1 MRLGRYKHF
10 KPSDSLV
17 EKMHTIRTTSHAT
30 YNCNYHFVWIPKYRK
45 PLLKHEKI
53 KEILEKIIKGQ
64 SESREWEVLAI
75 EIQPDHLHLFLS
87 VPPSWSPSEV
97 VNILKGNTSRQL
109 RLVFPFLKTI
119 IRKSLWA
126 DGYYV
131 STAGYVSQ
139 EQVRRY
145 IDEQSNNLNLKF
157 EKDLDKDTKEELD
170 KSILDYL
177 SLPPNPK
184 GLGIREEFL

>member
-1 MRLGRYKHF
+1 
-10 KPSDSLV
+10 
-17 EKMHTIRTTSHAT
+17 
-30 YNCNYHFVWIPKYRK
+30 
-45 PLLKHEKI
+45 LKHEKL
-53 KEILEKIIKGQ
+53 KEILEKILRGQ

-75 EIQPDHLHLFLS
+75 EIQPDHLHLFVS

-139 EQVRRY
+139 EQVRKY
-145 IDEQSNNLNLKF
+145 IDEQSRRLNLRF

-170 KSILDYL
+170 KSILDYC
-177 SLPPNPK
+177 SIPPNPK
-184 GLGIREEFL
+184 GLGILEEFL

>member
-1 MRLGRYKHF
+1 MSNFPHF
-10 KPSDSLV
+10 KPTDKLKEELKTV
-17 EKMHTIRTTSHAT
+17 RTNAHAT

-45 PLLKHEKI
+45 PILKDERV
-53 KEILEKIIKGQ
+53 KEILERILRGQ
-64 SESREWEVLAI
+64 SEFRDWQVLAL

-87 VPPSWSPSEV
+87 VPPSYSPSEV

-109 RLVFPFLKTI
+109 RLIFPFLKTI
-119 IRKSLWA
+119 IKKSLWA

-145 IDEQSNNLNLKF
+145 IDEQSRRLGLRF
-157 EKDLDKDTKEELD
+157 EKEIDQETKKEIN

-177 SLPPNPK
+177 TNSIPPSAK
-184 GLGIREEFL
+184 AEGILE

>member
-1 MRLGRYKHF
+1 
-10 KPSDSLV
+10 
-17 EKMHTIRTTSHAT
+17 
-30 YNCNYHFVWIPKYRK
+30 
-45 PLLKHEKI
+45 LKHEKL
-53 KEILEKIIKGQ
+53 KEILEKILRGQ

-131 STAGYVSQ
+131 STAGFVSQ
-139 EQVRRY
+139 EQVRKY
-145 IDEQSNNLNLKF
+145 IDEQSKRLNLRF
-157 EKDLDKDTKEELD
+157 EKELDNDTKEELD
-170 KSILDYL
+170 KSILDYC
-177 SLPPNPK
+177 SIPPK
-184 GLGIREEFL
+184 DKSLGILEEFL